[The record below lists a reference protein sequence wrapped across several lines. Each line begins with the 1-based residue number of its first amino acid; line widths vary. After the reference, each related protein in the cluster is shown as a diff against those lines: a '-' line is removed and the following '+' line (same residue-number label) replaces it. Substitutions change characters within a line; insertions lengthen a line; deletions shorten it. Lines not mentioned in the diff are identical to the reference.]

1 MKWLALALLATLA
14 GACSNSQ
21 PQIPQLTT
29 QVNQVWSPSAS
40 AWEERLTV
48 FVQVTNG
55 DGLEVL
61 DRIQIVND
69 EDRLV
74 FTLDK
79 SNWTKV
85 ERTGETW
92 FGANNLRVPD
102 GYVSSGDWRVLVSTR
117 AGLQVEAP
125 FVIPPLA
132 PNTSS
137 SARSALQFNKPADLE
152 KPFTFTGF
160 PKDVLI
166 WALGEQGEVLGQ
178 FKTANNSF
186 LLAQVVPFRTLQG
199 RVKSLVLYSYDKTRG
214 QGVEAGPFE
223 VK

>member
-1 MKWLALALLATLA
+1 MKWMGLALLGALA

-21 PQIPQLTT
+21 PQIPQITT
-29 QVNQVWSPSAS
+29 QVNRVWSPPSS

-61 DRIQIVND
+61 DRVQIVND

-74 FTLDK
+74 FILDK
-79 SNWTKV
+79 SNWTRV

-92 FGANNLRVPD
+92 FGANNLRVP
-102 GYVSSGDWRVLVSTR
+102 GGHVSVGNWRILVSTR
-117 AGLQVEAP
+117 AGLQVESP
-125 FVIPPLA
+125 FVIPPAA
-132 PNTSS
+132 PNASNSS
-137 SARSALQFNKPADLE
+137 NYALRFNKPANPQ
-152 KPFTFTGF
+152 KAFTFTGF
-160 PKDVLI
+160 PADVLV
-166 WALGEQGEVLGQ
+166 WALGAQGEVLGQ
-178 FKTANNSF
+178 WKTTNNSF
-186 LLAQVVPFRTLQG
+186 LLAQVVPLPALQA
-199 RVKSLVLYSYDKTRG
+199 RVKSLILYSYDKIRG